1 MAIRSVFTQKGML
14 QGTTLAY
21 TTMMLHGDRPPPL
34 PVIQEEGRD
43 DHGAVTGPRVMN
55 TVTLAVTA
63 GELDTALNIMSTSKS
78 FL

>member
-1 MAIRSVFTQKGML
+1 MFTQKGML

-21 TTMMLHGDRPPPL
+21 TTMMLRGDRPPPL

-43 DHGAVTGPRVMN
+43 DHGAVTGPQVMN
-55 TVTLAVTA
+55 RVTLAVTA
-63 GELDTALNIMSTSKS
+63 GELDTALNIMLTSKS

>member
-1 MAIRSVFTQKGML
+1 MFTQKGML

-21 TTMMLHGDRPPPL
+21 TTMMLCGDCLPPL